1 MTNMLMVVE
10 VNLLLCR
17 AVRLRIY
24 SLKAGALEWD
34 ADEEKE
40 EEVAVACEAV
50 RAEKPMDALWSCL
63 MELMYVDVWCI
74 SVPVYEYRQHLSW
87 AICMMI

>member
-1 MTNMLMVVE
+1 MPRGQAPHLQSESV
-10 VNLLLCR
+10 
-17 AVRLRIY
+17 
-24 SLKAGALEWD
+24 GASRVWD

-87 AICMMI
+87 AICIMI